1 MKKIKNRLLT
11 ALLFALLILPCTL
24 IVTACG
30 VEHKAVTEWS
40 SNDLKHWHTC
50 VVEDCEEKFDEAD
63 HTINPKTNI
72 CDVCGYEK
80 HEAKTEWAKNDTKHW
95 HNCKIAD
102 CEEKYN
108 ESDHTINSET
118 NTCDVCG
125 YEKHEVANDTWLSD
139 AEKHWHGCKVAGC
152 NEKYDEV
159 AHSFDAESHIC
170 LCGEVES
177 TMTVKVKTGDT
188 FKAYKKIK
196 DAVENAASGS
206 TIYLLKDVTFE
217 TSMPSNKYVF
227 IDNKEL
233 TIDFGGFTA
242 TSPVSGFQVRNG
254 GKLTVLNGKLEAQQN
269 GFWLNNGELT
279 VKNGFEV
286 VGNLGQNNDKSA
298 IVAITDSTLNFAG
311 KATVT
316 KGVSAISGVGNAGQ
330 GNVKINILEGAE
342 VIGENVGI
350 YMPNNGELNITGGTI
365 TAKTA
370 VYVKSGTT
378 TISGGTL
385 KAIGDKVAYNK
396 NTNGCNATGDALI
409 IDACC
414 KYPGGNPSINITGG
428 KFESAN
434 GDAVGYYHLN
444 DTSDYKAEITN
455 TAGVQVTDHN
465 TEATTT
471 E

>member
-63 HTINPKTNI
+63 HTINPETNI
-72 CDVCGYEK
+72 CDVCGYKK

-102 CEEKYN
+102 CTEKF
-108 ESDHTINSET
+108 
-118 NTCDVCG
+118 
-125 YEKHEVANDTWLSD
+125 
-139 AEKHWHGCKVAGC
+139 
-152 NEKYDEV
+152 DE
-159 AHSFDAESHIC
+159 ADHSFNAESHIC
-170 LCGEVES
+170 ICGQAES

-188 FKAYKKIK
+188 FKAYEKIK

-242 TSPVSGFQVRNG
+242 TSPVSGFQVQNG

-298 IVAITDSTLNFAG
+298 IVAITGSTLNFAG
-311 KATVT
+311 KATAQ
-316 KGVSAISGVGNAGQ
+316 GEFAIGGVGNAGQ

-350 YMPNNGELNITGGTI
+350 YMPNSGELNITGGTI

-414 KYPGGNPSINITGG
+414 KYPGGNPSVNITGG

-444 DTSDYKAEITN
+444 DTSVYKAEITN